1 MGHVMVPFLL
11 SEINKIKTFMIILS
25 DTILICTSE
34 KHLKEKVLFAEVR
47 CLIDGLEEYNKSNYR
62 RVSMIHTEYP
72 RRRQVP
78 DSNLAAP
85 LRSQHSSRQQLCS
98 LDLILSSFLSAG
110 TGDIIHTHRRPFKL
124 DIKLELELEST
135 ENWP

>member
-1 MGHVMVPFLL
+1 
-11 SEINKIKTFMIILS
+11 
-25 DTILICTSE
+25 
-34 KHLKEKVLFAEVR
+34 
-47 CLIDGLEEYNKSNYR
+47 
-62 RVSMIHTEYP
+62 MIHTEYP
-72 RRRQVP
+72 RRCQVP

-85 LRSQHSSRQQLCS
+85 LKSQHSSRQQLCS

-135 ENWP
+135 PKWS